1 MEALRA
7 AFEKVNAQARD
18 AVERGKP
25 DSELSRTV
33 QTAWESMFHQS
44 LSAPALK
51 GMVAHYRTVYRAR
64 KTRKA
69 GRVPY
74 GHQRGGMAAYNSAFD
89 TAQGTTQPVYGSF
102 PLEMG
107 QTPQGQRGLDF
118 VNRFFESSMARSC
131 DSTGG
136 APAPGQ
142 RGGGMFDA
150 FAMGHAPNSV
160 PQNGVASL
168 VSTIQGAPARDA
180 PAAPEIPAWSMQ
192 SYTPQAFNSSQLT
205 SISALAPVYNV

>member
-1 MEALRA
+1 MEGLRA

-18 AVERGKP
+18 AVERGKT

-33 QTAWESMFHQS
+33 QTAWENMFHQS

-51 GMVAHYRTVYRAR
+51 GMVAHYRAVYRAR

-69 GRVPY
+69 GR
-74 GHQRGGMAAYNSAFD
+74 GLRQHGGMAPYNSAID
-89 TAQGTTQPVYGSF
+89 TAQGITQPVYGSF

-107 QTPQGQRGLDF
+107 QTPQGMRGLDF
-118 VNRFFESSMARSC
+118 VNRFFENSIQRGC

-136 APAPGQ
+136 APAPAQ
-142 RGGGMFDA
+142 RGGGIFDA
-150 FAMGHAPNSV
+150 FAMGHALNSV
-160 PQNGVASL
+160 PQNKLASL
-168 VSTIQGAPARDA
+168 VSSVQGAPARDA
-180 PAAPEIPAWSMQ
+180 PAAPEVRAWSMQ
-192 SYTPQAFNSSQLT
+192 TYTPQPFNSGQLT